1 MQIVKN
7 TSERRLIL
15 KNFSYG
21 GRNNY
26 GVITSRHRGGGC
38 KRKYRLIDFKRKKDN
53 VPGHVVSISYDPNR
67 NVRIALLH
75 YEDGEKSYILCPRL
89 LKLGSIV
96 YSGDSVP
103 FEIGNC
109 MQLSVMPLGTLV
121 HNIEL
126 TPERGG
132 QIVRSAGTSAQIIA
146 KEGNFVTLKLP
157 SSEVRFVNGRCRAT
171 IGQLS
176 NFNAY
181 NVIVGKAGRTRWSG
195 KRPHVRGSSMN
206 PVDHPHGGG
215 EGRCPIGRSRPL
227 TPWGKPALGIKTRRK
242 RKYSDSYIVR
252 RRK

>member
-7 TSERRLIL
+7 TSEKRLIL
-15 KNFSYG
+15 KNFSPA
-21 GRNNY
+21 GRNNR

-38 KRKYRLIDFKRKKDN
+38 KRKYRLIDFKRNKSN
-53 VPGHVVSISYDPNR
+53 MPGKVVSIEYDPNR
-67 NVRIALLH
+67 NVRIALLF

-89 LKLGSIV
+89 LKLGSVV
-96 YSGDSVP
+96 YSGNSVP
-103 FEIGNC
+103 FEVGNA
-109 MQLSVMPLGTLV
+109 MPLSVIPLGTIV

-126 TPERGG
+126 TPGRGG

-157 SSEVRFVNGRCRAT
+157 SSEVRLINRKCYAT

-181 NVIVGKAGRTRWSG
+181 NSIIGKAGRTRWLG
-195 KRPHVRGSSMN
+195 IRPHVRGSAMN

-215 EGRCPIGRSRPL
+215 EGRCPIGRARPL
-227 TPWGKPALGIKTRRK
+227 TPWGKPALGMKTRKRK
-242 RKYSDSYIVR
+242 KYSDSYIVR